1 MRCITVGHT
10 ILAASGRWTPSFF
23 FGAANVPLAAYEMI
37 ELRQLVSVSKKAID
51 PQTLGACQISYI
63 GLENVRPETGELV
76 DRDNRP
82 IGTKADLLTTDVNW
96 DRASEVGQRL
106 LEVQIHQRL
115 RWVFVLIK

>member
-51 PQTLGACQISYI
+51 PQTFIVCSSRLSTHSLSNFILLLLLVIQEYFNYS
-63 GLENVRPETGELV
+63 TGHLV
-76 DRDNRP
+76 S
-82 IGTKADLLTTDVNW
+82 G
-96 DRASEVGQRL
+96 
-106 LEVQIHQRL
+106 
-115 RWVFVLIK
+115 